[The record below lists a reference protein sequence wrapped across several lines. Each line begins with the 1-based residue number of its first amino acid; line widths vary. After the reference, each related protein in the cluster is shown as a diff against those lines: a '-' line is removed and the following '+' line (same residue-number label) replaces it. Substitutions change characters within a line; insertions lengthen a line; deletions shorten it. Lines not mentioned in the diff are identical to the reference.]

1 MWVQSLGWE
10 IPLEDG
16 VTTCTSTLTGKIPW
30 TEEPDRV
37 QSTRSQ
43 RVKHDLATKP
53 ALPFLQM
60 KKLRL
65 KENELQACVLRVINK
80 VERNSKAG

>member
-1 MWVQSLGWE
+1 MILQDRSLEKETATHSSILPW
-10 IPLEDG
+10 
-16 VTTCTSTLTGKIPW
+16 KIPW

-43 RVKHDLATKP
+43 RVRHDLATKP
-53 ALPFLQM
+53 ALSFLQM

-65 KENELQACVLRVINK
+65 EENELQACVLRVINK
-80 VERNSKAG
+80 VERNSKAS